1 MALNFQFYQKTKVL
15 VGAGAVKQLGELA
28 DLIGGRKALVVA
40 DPGIVSA
47 GIAQKVLD
55 VLKENGKEVSSD
67 DGCGSRHYNKVLN
80 LPIYLSFVCHYPVKD
95 DRA

>member
-28 DLIGGRKALVVA
+28 DLTGGRKALVVA
-40 DPGIVSA
+40 DPGITAA

-55 VLKENGKEVSSD
+55 VLKDSGMEAVLF
-67 DGCGSRHYNKVLN
+67 DGNEPN
-80 LPIYLSFVCHYPVKD
+80 PPITACEKG
-95 DRA
+95 